1 MLGDDF
7 GGSQHQETLNKI
19 KQGSNGSFDF
29 AEILKELSVMPDHF
43 VKSFYDIAKI
53 RPSDCIRVQ
62 IDPKTYLYKD
72 MMWNQ
77 STSQTQATSYLQPYE
92 SLLGCEITLETADG
106 VPLPKETKDQN
117 V

>member
-1 MLGDDF
+1 MLKLKVEVSFHDLVSLLSDNDVDGDAKLNIDEFIQLMLGDDF

-53 RPSDCIRVQ
+53 RPSDCIR
-62 IDPKTYLYKD
+62 
-72 MMWNQ
+72 
-77 STSQTQATSYLQPYE
+77 A
-92 SLLGCEITLETADG
+92 
-106 VPLPKETKDQN
+106 
-117 V
+117 